1 MDKSNKIC
9 IKMCIFKKKLYNIDK
24 KNTRRFNIV
33 KMSVPH
39 NLIHGTKVNSNSNP
53 SKKLLWVKLAI

>member
-9 IKMCIFKKKLYNIDK
+9 VRCVCRKLYDIDKKKL
-24 KNTRRFNIV
+24 NTRRFNIV

-39 NLIHGTKVNSNSNP
+39 NLIHGTKVIP
-53 SKKLLWVKLAI
+53 IQTQ